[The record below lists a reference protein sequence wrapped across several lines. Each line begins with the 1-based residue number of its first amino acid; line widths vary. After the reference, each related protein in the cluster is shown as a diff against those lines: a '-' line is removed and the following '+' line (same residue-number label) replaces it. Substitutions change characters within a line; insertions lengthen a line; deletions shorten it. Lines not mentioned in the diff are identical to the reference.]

1 MNFRAVSLKIDAH
14 QLLNDTTVY
23 IYTFNILMHFYNSLY
38 LSFIEFIQRM
48 VTAAYHFSIS
58 YSYAN
63 SDLHPEV
70 LTFLHPI

>member
-48 VTAAYHFSIS
+48 R
-58 YSYAN
+58 
-63 SDLHPEV
+63 
-70 LTFLHPI
+70 

>member
-58 YSYAN
+58 YSHAN
-63 SDLHPEV
+63 SLYPEV